1 VTQRPERPVGNTGH
15 RCCNQSISQLEVS
28 NTHEVRMAILCLQ
41 GGVYYAFLQE
51 DERPN
56 FEQSA
61 RKINEIR
68 VMIDAHIY

>member
-1 VTQRPERPVGNTGH
+1 
-15 RCCNQSISQLEVS
+15 
-28 NTHEVRMAILCLQ
+28 MAILCLQ

>member
-1 VTQRPERPVGNTGH
+1 
-15 RCCNQSISQLEVS
+15 
-28 NTHEVRMAILCLQ
+28 MAILCLQ
-41 GGVYYAFLQE
+41 GGVYYAFFQE

-68 VMIDAHIY
+68 VMIDVHIY

>member
-1 VTQRPERPVGNTGH
+1 MTQRPEWPVGNPGH
-15 RCCNQSISQLEVS
+15 RGCNQSISQLEVS

-41 GGVYYAFLQE
+41 GGVYYAFFPE

-56 FEQSA
+56 FEQLA

-68 VMIDAHIY
+68 VITTRLTN

>member
-1 VTQRPERPVGNTGH
+1 
-15 RCCNQSISQLEVS
+15 
-28 NTHEVRMAILCLQ
+28 MAILCLQ

-61 RKINEIR
+61 RKINEILM
-68 VMIDAHIY
+68 MIGDVFYLSLLSIS

>member
-1 VTQRPERPVGNTGH
+1 
-15 RCCNQSISQLEVS
+15 
-28 NTHEVRMAILCLQ
+28 MAILCLQ

-68 VMIDAHIY
+68 MMISVIHYYY

>member
-1 VTQRPERPVGNTGH
+1 
-15 RCCNQSISQLEVS
+15 
-28 NTHEVRMAILCLQ
+28 MAILCLQ

-68 VMIDAHIY
+68 MMIDAIHYYY